1 MEPVSQHLTEV
12 SRALRNAQ
20 RRKRRMEAF
29 QKLQDAAIDF
39 HRMVAVHLCQ
49 RCEGTE
55 VAVDYLAKKGCHREG
70 GQAWTS
76 EDVLAWS
83 QTVSAEPSTDHDV
96 ISAEPSA
103 SKELMA
109 AQQFLL
115 ESRVYDWVRHQN
127 VAKGLTP
134 MMKHILAQYQRLAE
148 DPCAAA
154 GSTPLPKTP
163 GGRWKWGKRWTRR
176 WNVFDGELKAGVRLP
191 LEQRRAKAALAKQ
204 A

>member
-1 MEPVSQHLTEV
+1 MEPVSQHLAEV

-20 RRKRRMEAF
+20 RRKRRMEAS

-39 HRMVAVHLCQ
+39 HRMVAVHLRQ
-49 RCEGTE
+49 RCEGRTE
-55 VAVDYLAKKGCHREG
+55 VALDYLAKKGCHREG
-70 GQAWTS
+70 QQPWTS
-76 EDVLAWS
+76 EDVLEWS
-83 QTVSAEPSTDHDV
+83 QTISAEPSADTDV

-127 VAKGLTP
+127 VVKGLTP
-134 MMKHILAQYQRLAE
+134 MMRDTLAQNERLAE

-154 GSTPLPKTP
+154 GSRLWPKTP
-163 GGRWKWGKRWTRR
+163 AGRWK
-176 WNVFDGELKAGVRLP
+176 
-191 LEQRRAKAALAKQ
+191 
-204 A
+204 